1 MTAMEDRILAL
12 ARAAAGG
19 AAEETLLA
27 SLCAAARRY
36 WEGRLREGLAAEDCG
51 EAFPCA
57 AAFTAAADLLAGGN
71 GGFVESFRAG
81 EISVKGRGA
90 EETAAQARS
99 LRRTAERLMAAF
111 AAPEDFAFQGVRG

>member
-1 MTAMEDRILAL
+1 MEDRILAL

-19 AAEETLLA
+19 AAEEPLLA
-27 SLCAAARRY
+27 PLCAAAGWY

-90 EETAAQARS
+90 AETAAQAQN
-99 LRRTAERLMAAF
+99 LRQTAERLMAPF
-111 AAPEDFAFQGVRG
+111 AVPEDFSFQGVRG